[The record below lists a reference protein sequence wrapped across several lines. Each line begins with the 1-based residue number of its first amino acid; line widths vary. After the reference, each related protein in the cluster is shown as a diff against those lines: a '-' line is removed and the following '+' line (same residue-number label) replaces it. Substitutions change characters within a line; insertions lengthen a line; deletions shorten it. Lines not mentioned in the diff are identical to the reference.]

1 MKGLLRFGPGI
12 AVLAFGCAVLQPEQ
26 AHTEQP
32 PISTTVSEPTEL
44 PAIVASTA
52 SPTSTASI
60 VPPSPTSSP
69 TEMPTGVPT
78 PVPETNTLTSLMN
91 AVVPPRD
98 LREIALQ
105 LQGGSD
111 IPIVVSETAAGY
123 TVGDV
128 VTFWALNVDTN
139 EKFQLEARLV
149 HVTEHMYF
157 FVHTVIDPNLAKV
170 AEVAEQFETHIYPT
184 TRALFGSEWNPGI
197 DGDPRLFILYAR
209 GLGSRIAGYYSSSD
223 EYARGAHEYSN
234 EKEMIYI
241 NADTVVLKL
250 DNFDSVLT
258 HEFQHMIHWAN
269 DSNEAAWINEGAA
282 ELARFLNG
290 YGVSSFARAYIGD
303 PDLQLNTWALPGES
317 SAPHYGGGF
326 LFLTYF
332 LDRFGEEAM
341 QALVANPANGMR
353 SVDSTLA
360 ELGFADSI
368 SGEPLTAEQVFAD
381 WAVAN
386 YLHDA
391 SLVDGRYAYPD
402 FEGMPSVTESTE
414 LLIACPTE
422 LGNQTVK
429 QFGVDYIE
437 VACSGTHILEFRGQ
451 SSVPVVPSNPQSGA
465 YMLWGNRQDNS
476 ASRVSRSFD
485 LSTVGA
491 ATLQYW
497 TWFAIEEDY
506 DYAYVE
512 ASTDDGLTWTILEAA
527 GSSSANPTGNN
538 LGWGYNGFSGG
549 GTSAEWIEERIDIS
563 AYAGKDIMLR
573 FEYVTDDAVNRE
585 GILLDDIAIPEIDY
599 FEDFENGLG
608 GWHVEGFV
616 RLDNTLPQT
625 YVVSLI
631 RRLSDGVQVERL
643 ELQVDQTG
651 QATLEIDSGES
662 VVIVVSGTTLFTT
675 EPAGYSL
682 EIH

>member
-1 MKGLLRFGPGI
+1 MKRVLRFGSGI

-26 AHTEQP
+26 MPTEQP
-32 PISTTVSEPTEL
+32 PISTTVSEPTSL
-44 PAIVASTA
+44 PTNTA
-52 SPTSTASI
+52 SP
-60 VPPSPTSSP
+60 VPPSPTASP
-69 TEMPTGVPT
+69 TEKVAGLPT
-78 PVPETNTLTSLMN
+78 PVPISDTLTSLMN
-91 AVVPPRD
+91 AIVPPRD

-105 LQGGSD
+105 LQGGID
-111 IPIVVSETAAGY
+111 IPVVVSEQAAGY
-123 TVGDV
+123 AVGDV

-139 EKFQLEARLV
+139 EKFQLEARLL

-157 FVHTVIDPNLAKV
+157 FVHTAIDPNPAAV
-170 AEVAEQFETHIYPT
+170 AEVAEHFETQIYPT
-184 TRALFGSEWNPGI
+184 NRAFFGSEWNPGV

-209 GLGSRIAGYYSSSD
+209 GLGFRVAGYYSSSD
-223 EYARGAHEYSN
+223 EYAHGAHEYSN

-241 NADTVVLKL
+241 NADTVALQL
-250 DNFDSVLT
+250 GSISTVLT

-269 DSNEAAWINEGAA
+269 DSNEATWINEGAA
-282 ELARFLNG
+282 ELARLVNG
-290 YGVSSFARAYIGD
+290 YGVSSFARAYLSN

-317 SAPHYGGGF
+317 SAPHYGAGF

-332 LDRFGEEAM
+332 LDRFGEAAT
-341 QALVANPANGMR
+341 QALIANPANGMR
-353 SVDSTLA
+353 AVDSTLA

-368 SGEPLTAEQVFAD
+368 SGEQLTAVRVFAD

-402 FEGMPSVTESTE
+402 FEGVPFVTEPTD
-414 LLIACPTE
+414 LLLACPTE
-422 LGNQTVK
+422 LGNKTVN

-437 VACSGTHILEFRGQ
+437 VSCPGTHILQFQGQ
-451 SSVPVVPSNPQSGA
+451 ASVPLMPSDPHSGA

-476 ASRVSRSFD
+476 VTRVRQSFD
-485 LSTVGA
+485 LSSVDA

-497 TWFAIEEDY
+497 TWFAIEEDF

-512 ASTDDGLTWTILEAA
+512 VSTDDGLTWTILEAPG
-527 GSSSANPTGNN
+527 GSSADPVGNN

-549 GTSAEWIEERIDIS
+549 GTSSEWIEERIDIS
-563 AYAGKDIMLR
+563 AYAGREIMLR

-608 GWHVEGFV
+608 GWHMEGFV
-616 RLDNTLPQT
+616 RIDNALPQT

-643 ELQVDQTG
+643 ELQADQTG

-662 VVIVVSGTTLFTT
+662 VVVVVSGTTLFTT

-682 EIH
+682 EIQ